1 MQLGSCCGCSR
12 CCRRVGAVALGR
24 SNRLI
29 NVEFLL
35 PSQCLVNYV
44 YFIFYVSV
52 LVQHKLDLIKDK
64 FTVYM
69 FLATLIAR
77 NCMKMVKVSVMR
89 SLY

>member
-1 MQLGSCCGCSR
+1 MQLVSCCGS
-12 CCRRVGAVALGR
+12 VHAVASGGAVGLGR
-24 SNRLI
+24 SNSLI
-29 NVEFLL
+29 KVEFLL

-44 YFIFYVSV
+44 YFIFYV
-52 LVQHKLDLIKDK
+52 LVQHKLDLIRDK

>member
-1 MQLGSCCGCSR
+1 MQLVSCCGCSR

-44 YFIFYVSV
+44 YLIFYV
-52 LVQHKLDLIKDK
+52 LVQHKLDLIRDK